1 MTSSVPELTPAGRKA
16 VESMIDSCQPLVPDD
31 ESVRYAWAAKKGLGT
46 HPLMMATWFTQ
57 VLIVFQQFRVVA
69 VTDSAMYVFK
79 SGWFRRHQP
88 KRLLRTLPR
97 ESLDVVKGKVVLG
110 SETVR
115 VERRYWPVLLAAGVE
130 IHRPDSE
137 DGAPEPHK

>member
-1 MTSSVPELTPAGRKA
+1 
-16 VESMIDSCQPLVPDD
+16 MIESCQPLVPDGD
-31 ESVRYAWAAKKGLGT
+31 TVRYALAAKKGIGT

-69 VTDSAMYVFK
+69 VTDSAVYVFK
-79 SGWFRRHQP
+79 AGWFRRHQP

-110 SETVR
+110 PETVR
-115 VERRYWPVLLAAGVE
+115 IERRYWPVLLAVGRAIYGGVSEAG
-130 IHRPDSE
+130 SS
-137 DGAPEPHK
+137 